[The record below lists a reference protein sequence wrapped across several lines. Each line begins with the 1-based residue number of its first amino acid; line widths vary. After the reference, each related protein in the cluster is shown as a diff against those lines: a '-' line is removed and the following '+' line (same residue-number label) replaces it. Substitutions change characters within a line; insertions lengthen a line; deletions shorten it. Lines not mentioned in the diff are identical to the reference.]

1 MSRDLLL
8 QMAYRMLYTRSRE
21 VNKLMKVLG
30 MPEDLFL
37 ERTLIDVSNMTKLKY
52 EKMVMTTVLYLGSV
66 FDR

>member
-1 MSRDLLL
+1 MSRDLLV

-37 ERTLIDVSNMTKLKY
+37 ERTLINVSNMTKLKY

-66 FDR
+66 

>member
-1 MSRDLLL
+1 MSRDLLV